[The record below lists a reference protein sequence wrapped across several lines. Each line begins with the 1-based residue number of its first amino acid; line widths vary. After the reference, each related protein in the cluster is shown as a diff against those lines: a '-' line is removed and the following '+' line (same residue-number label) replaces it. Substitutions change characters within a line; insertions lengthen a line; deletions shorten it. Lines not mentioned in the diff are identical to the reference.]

1 MKDTE
6 YMYSLMN
13 IVIFNAVFHDRQWA
27 HLEQDHLT
35 RYKKRSKLQR
45 LIRTWSSFL
54 SRGLSGTRT
63 HSYSRLNPS
72 VEPTWSTETSTRCPK
87 EKCKRLGRSCMCW
100 NKIDLDFLKSRKK
113 QHRPIPAG
121 NIAVWKLCTFMIF
134 PWTDP
139 SHPVPFYMRT
149 LFACWQPQLRARVL
163 NQDKSSPNSAPLV
176 PTTTIIPGFLGLQQS
191 SIITN
196 WNLLSVLCLYGKV
209 P

>member
-54 SRGLSGTRT
+54 SRRLSGTRA

-72 VEPTWSTETSTRCPK
+72 VEPTWTTETSTRCPK

-121 NIAVWKLCTFMIF
+121 I
-134 PWTDP
+134 
-139 SHPVPFYMRT
+139 
-149 LFACWQPQLRARVL
+149 QL
-163 NQDKSSPNSAPLV
+163 SGNSAHLWYSHGQIQAIRFHFTWELYLHVGSLSWEPESWTRTSLAQ
-176 PTTTIIPGFLGLQQS
+176 ILH
-191 SIITN
+191 
-196 WNLLSVLCLYGKV
+196 LLFPRLL
-209 P
+209 